1 MKMRFIEWE
10 SNPKQ
15 ANVFFLFFFRKKD
28 FLKTNQKRP
37 FGIKIIPLKV
47 SKASFSEDKQKTAIW
62 DDNDPFKGFNNQ
74 LSALSKRTSYIFP
87 LGTTLNNLDA
97 LVNTETTVS
106 DEELLK
112 YTIDKEKD
120 EDEIAIKDYDNS
132 LPDHPKATKVLVGKG
147 AIETKHIKI

>member
-1 MKMRFIEWE
+1 M
-10 SNPKQ
+10 
-15 ANVFFLFFFRKKD
+15 
-28 FLKTNQKRP
+28 KTNQKRP

-112 YTIDKEKD
+112 YTIVKEKD
-120 EDEIAIKDYDNS
+120 ADEIAIKDYDSS
-132 LPDHPKATKVLVGKG
+132 LPDHPKGTGRKRGNRNEAHQNLRRINCIVQTDLPESLKQTTTIDYFFSLQ
-147 AIETKHIKI
+147 